1 MDREQLFEVTEGS
14 HDRPRIVGD
23 AGAGGGLV
31 AGVERAIDQRMAS
44 VPVEVSESLGVR
56 VRAALEAVG
65 DRTTGAMEGVRSAV
79 SGVEERITGHLEA
92 LSRSVDGLPAGVKD
106 SLAAALAGLRDDLE
120 VMHALPKQIA
130 RVLQV
135 VREAVGAIAESQESL
150 GGRVEGV
157 EAGFDERMRRI
168 DTLAGAIESLA
179 KRRGFKDL
187 IRSEQA
193 AAEQQETYVRQL
205 VELGRR
211 LGERLEALEASA
223 ALRGQVTED
232 LEGIR
237 RDLGIALEDLR
248 DRLAAELASG
258 FVGIRGGAGTGSESN
273 AQLLQ
278 EMRAARADLDRV
290 RARMDSWGHA
300 RSAPRLAQ
308 EVAGLGERVEAVE
321 RVVQEELTDAVF
333 ERMQQHLDRRFE
345 ALVRLIESRVAA
357 LAPDDEDPRARSRR
371 R

>member
-1 MDREQLFEVTEGS
+1 
-14 HDRPRIVGD
+14 
-23 AGAGGGLV
+23 
-31 AGVERAIDQRMAS
+31 
-44 VPVEVSESLGVR
+44 
-56 VRAALEAVG
+56 
-65 DRTTGAMEGVRSAV
+65 
-79 SGVEERITGHLEA
+79 
-92 LSRSVDGLPAGVKD
+92 
-106 SLAAALAGLRDDLE
+106 
-120 VMHALPKQIA
+120 
-130 RVLQV
+130 
-135 VREAVGAIAESQESL
+135 
-150 GGRVEGV
+150 V
-157 EAGFDERMRRI
+157 EAGFDERMRRM

>member
-1 MDREQLFEVTEGS
+1 MDREQLFEVTEES
-14 HDRPRIVGD
+14 SDRPRIVGD
-23 AGAGGGLV
+23 AEAGDGLV

-44 VPVEVSESLGVR
+44 FPVAVSESLGLR

-92 LSRSVDGLPAGVKD
+92 LSRSVDGLPVGMKD
-106 SLAAALAGLRDDLE
+106 SLAAALSGLRDDLE

-130 RVLQV
+130 RVLQI
-135 VREAVGAIAESQESL
+135 VREAVGTIADSQESL
-150 GGRVEGV
+150 GGRVEGL
-157 EAGFDERMRRI
+157 EAGFDERMRSM
-168 DTLAGAIESLA
+168 DSLAGAIESLG

-187 IRSEQA
+187 IRSEEA

-211 LGERLEALEASA
+211 LGERLEALESSA
-223 ALRGQVTED
+223 ALRGEVTKD
-232 LEGIR
+232 LDGIR

-258 FVGIRGGAGTGSESN
+258 FVGIRAGMGKGSEEN
-273 AQLLQ
+273 ELLQ
-278 EMRAARADLDRV
+278 EMRAARAELGRV

-308 EVAGLGERVEAVE
+308 EVAGMGERVDALE

-333 ERMQQHLDRRFE
+333 KRMQQHLDRRFE

-357 LAPDDEDPRARSRR
+357 LAPDDEDARARFRR